1 MLGSGAARAAGLAGR
16 AAAAVS
22 VLLLGGLL
30 AARAADARKERA
42 ALERRHAAADR
53 DLERARRRSRSMK
66 DELRAL
72 EQDPAYVESLLR
84 RWKRTAPSEKIVE

>member
-1 MLGSGAARAAGLAGR
+1 MKLDWGMLGPGAARAA
-16 AAAAVS
+16 AAAAV
-22 VLLLGGLL
+22 LILGGLL
-30 AARAADARKERA
+30 AAQAAEARKERV

-53 DLERARRRSRSMK
+53 ELERARRRSQSMK

-84 RWKRTAPSEKIVE
+84 RWNRAAPSEKIVE